1 MPMIFDVAMGQL
13 IRERLQ
19 RDKRT
24 AGVTV
29 DVSCADGCIS
39 LIGEVD
45 TEEQKSAALFII
57 EGLSGV
63 RSVMDQIII
72 RPH

>member
-1 MPMIFDVAMGQL
+1 MPMIFDAAMGQL

-19 RDKRT
+19 QDKRT

-29 DVSCADGCIS
+29 EINCADGCIS

-45 TEEQKSAALFII
+45 SEEQKNTTLFLI